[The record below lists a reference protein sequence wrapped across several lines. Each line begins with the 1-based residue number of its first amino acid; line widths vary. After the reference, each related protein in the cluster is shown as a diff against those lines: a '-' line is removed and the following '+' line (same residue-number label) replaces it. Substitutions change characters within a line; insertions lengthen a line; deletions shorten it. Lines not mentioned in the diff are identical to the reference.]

1 MNSDRKGKMAN
12 TLRNFTV
19 KTRLWTQVSACFS
32 VVIFVSILLLS
43 SLYSELKSAK
53 QLETQHIVE
62 TSHSLV
68 AHYYDLADTGI
79 LTEQTAQQ
87 QAKEALSKVRYAE
100 NEYVFIFTTDLTM
113 LMHPIKPTLNGTD
126 AENLSDSNGVYFI
139 RELANKVAQRGEGST
154 QYLWP
159 KSGSS
164 KPIEKISY
172 AKGFEPWGWVIATG
186 VYTDDI
192 DAIYWQETSTI
203 IFILICVA
211 IVTIFATVLVLNSI
225 INPLDAINDTMHK
238 LESTSD
244 LTITADETGKDELT
258 KIAIG
263 LNKMVASFRD
273 IAFSANASVEQLNI
287 SVESLDVISQKTK
300 AAMSTQQMEIE
311 QAATAMNEM
320 TATVGEVSHNVV
332 NTANAAHKA
341 HTEAGEGMALLN
353 VAIEAIS
360 GLANEVEKAAVVIH
374 KLGTV
379 SEEIGNVT
387 TVINGI
393 AEQTNLLA
401 LNAAIEAA
409 RAGEQGRGFAVV
421 ADEVRALA
429 QRTKEST
436 ESIQKM
442 IEDLQKYSQDAV
454 SVMEEGQVYAERTV
468 QQASSADHAL
478 KEIVDDISI
487 INDMSTQI
495 ATASEEQTAVAEEI
509 NRSII
514 TVSEHTQRT
523 VDGSIEI
530 ANAGVELKALAIDL
544 KDHVSKFKV

>member
-1 MNSDRKGKMAN
+1 MEN
-12 TLRNFTV
+12 TLRSISV
-19 KTRLWTQVSACFS
+19 KTRLWLQVSACFA
-32 VVIFVSILLLS
+32 VVIFVALLLLG
-43 SLYSELKSAK
+43 SLYSELKNAK

-62 TSHSLV
+62 TAHSLV
-68 AHYYDLADTGI
+68 KHYAALANQGA
-79 LTEQTAQQ
+79 LSEQDAKQ
-87 QAKEALSKVRYAE
+87 QASNALNTIRYAG
-100 NEYVFIFTTDLTM
+100 NEYIFIFSNDLTM
-113 LMHPIKPTLNGTD
+113 LMHPIKPSLNGTD
-126 AENLSDSNGVYFI
+126 ASNLKDTNGVYFI
-139 RELANKVAQRGEGST
+139 RELANQISINGQGSI
-154 QYLWP
+154 QYLWS
-159 KSGSS
+159 KSGAST
-164 KPIEKISY
+164 PVEKISF
-172 AKGFEPWGWVIATG
+172 AKTFTPWGWNIATG

-203 IFILICVA
+203 IILLVFVA
-211 IVTIFATVLVLNSI
+211 ILTIIATVFVLNSI
-225 INPLDAINDTMHK
+225 ITPLDTISDTMNR

-244 LTITADETGKDELT
+244 LTITMDEKGNDELT
-258 KIAIG
+258 KIAKG

-273 IAFSANASVEQLNI
+273 IAFSANASVEQLNV
-287 SVESLDVISQKTK
+287 SVESLDEISQHTK
-300 AAMSTQQMEIE
+300 EAMSTQQMEIE

-320 TATVGEVSHNVV
+320 TATVSEVSHNVV

-353 VAIEAIS
+353 VAITAIS
-360 GLANEVEKAAVVIH
+360 GLASEVEKAAAVIH

-442 IEDLQKYSQDAV
+442 IEDLQKYSHDAV
-454 SVMEEGQVYAERTV
+454 AVMEEGQIYAERTV
-468 QQASSADHAL
+468 EQASSADHAL